1 MEDLLESYR
10 SRGGATSRVA
20 IEDVFRLHYP
30 RLLRLAILL
39 GAPDAE
45 DITAE
50 AFARLHA
57 RRLLL
62 RDPNRAAAYLRA
74 TVVNQCR
81 SAHRR
86 AAVARRRR
94 PPADPPSASAEQT
107 ALLSEDHREVV
118 AALDGLPARQREALV
133 LRYWAALDDAA
144 IAAAMGVSAGTV
156 RAHVSKGLA
165 ALRDVLEGSSC

>member
-1 MEDLLESYR
+1 M
-10 SRGGATSRVA
+10 
-20 IEDVFRLHYP
+20 HYP
-30 RLLRLAILL
+30 ALVRLAALL
-39 GAPDAE
+39 GAADAE
-45 DITAE
+45 DLTAE

-62 RDPNRAAAYLRA
+62 RDPDRAAAYLRS
-74 TVVNQCR
+74 TVVNLCR

-86 AAVARRRR
+86 ASVARRRQ
-94 PPADPPSASAEQT
+94 PPADPPAASAEQL
-107 ALLSEDHREVV
+107 AMLGEDHREVLT
-118 AALDGLPARQREALV
+118 ALDGLPARQREALV

-165 ALRDVLEGSSC
+165 ALRNVLEGSPC